1 MQKKGESESRCGG
14 SQGTHSGE
22 GGKRLYQISWPAA
35 GDSAGNPSRV
45 NRDTWVL
52 ARESR
57 EPDRAERLFQ
67 AARRASKD
75 EGWGERMDPDT
86 RHSTGHTCSQ
96 LGNALEEIR

>member
-1 MQKKGESESRCGG
+1 MQKTGESEWRCGG

-22 GGKRLYQISWPAA
+22 GGKSFIRSPGPQA

-45 NRDTWVL
+45 NRDTWVP

-57 EPDRAERLFQ
+57 ERDRAEGLFQ
-67 AARRASKD
+67 AARELQK
-75 EGWGERMDPDT
+75 EVGVGGWTLIPDT
-86 RHSTGHTCSQ
+86 PLATLVQQ